1 MTLFEKGQV
10 VGTFLGFSEGGLEFH
25 ADLILPYQNYFQ
37 SSPMHG
43 QFVLVALENDAE
55 AILGRITTISAQG
68 RLISPAGEDYA
79 LRQQRENRPIP
90 EDLRDQFLKYRVNIR
105 ILGVLRYRD
114 GDKPPVFVPSH
125 RRLPHVGAK
134 VAFLSDELLRHVA
147 AATADGPHA
156 VELGF
161 LALGEFVYAGADDRV
176 GDDERLQ
183 VRHPAVVPRFDILH
197 LVSRRSFVFARAGF
211 GKSNLV
217 KLLFANLYGG
227 PAGPVTHKRN
237 GREVPVGT
245 VIFDPDGEYYWPDDR
260 GRPGLCD
267 VPALQDR
274 LAVFTDKE
282 APSEFYRS
290 FTVDKVRLDIREL
303 EPAKVIS
310 LVIPAERQDHQ
321 NVAKLKQLRAA
332 EWGKLVDEV
341 WRERGGTDLRHFCR
355 ALQLDPRQQENE
367 ALAARSNM
375 VRVVTALHDPSS
387 QLLRALIRAL
397 SDGKLCVV
405 DISQMR
411 GPQGLALAGVIM
423 QRIFEHNQAEF
434 TRKESRSVPVIAV
447 LEEAQSVLGSA
458 AGQGEGPF
466 VSWVKEGRKYDL
478 GAVIVTQ
485 QPGSIPAEILS
496 QGDNWF
502 VFHLLA
508 ESDLRALQRANAHF
522 SDDLLSSLLNEP
534 LPGHGVFWSSVS
546 ETPYPIPVRALLFEK
561 SFGPAD
567 PLYHRPA
574 LGCYASGL
582 RSLLKNTLD
591 EAVAAS
597 GGQPATVSQT
607 VDATETFARAAI
619 RKLAQDE
626 QFQAG
631 VRASRGIKWGF
642 VQHRL
647 ADYLPGT
654 FGQDHQERSDWVY
667 QRGLV
672 KRALDEILG
681 ENGWRSATRDGSQ
694 WVIATP
700 QARPPAARLAL
711 CPRCPAVASRRSPR
725 SRTRPRWAGS
735 PPPASRPR
743 DGPSPPGARNSSK
756 RSAPALHGGG
766 RLMTG

>member
-1 MTLFEKGQV
+1 VTLFEKAHV

-25 ADLILPYQNYFQ
+25 ADLVLPYQNYFQ

-114 GDKPPVFVPSH
+114 GDKPPLFVPSH

-134 VAFLSDELLRHVA
+134 VAFPSEELLCHVA
-147 AATADGPHA
+147 GANADGPHA

-161 LALGEFVYAGADDRV
+161 LALGEFVYAGQDDRV
-176 GDDERLQ
+176 GGDERLQ
-183 VRHPAVVPRFDILH
+183 IRDPAVLPRFDILH
-197 LVSRRSFVFARAGF
+197 MVSRRSFVFARAGF

-227 PAGPVTHKRN
+227 AKGPVIEKRG

-245 VIFDPDGEYYWPDDR
+245 VIFDPDGEYYWPDDK

-274 LAVFTDKE
+274 LAVFTDKQG
-282 APSEFYRS
+282 PSEFYRS
-290 FTVDKVRLDIREL
+290 FFVDKVRLDIREL

-321 NVAKLKQLRAA
+321 NIAKLKQLRAP
-332 EWGKLVDEV
+332 EWSKLVDEV
-341 WRERGGTDLRHFCR
+341 WLAKGGTDLQHFYE
-355 ALQLDPRQQENE
+355 ALQLDSKQQENE
-367 ALAARSNM
+367 ALAARANM

-397 SDGKLCVV
+397 SEGKLCVV

-411 GPQGLALAGVIM
+411 GALGLALTGVIL
-423 QRIFEHNQAEF
+423 QRIFEHNQKEF
-434 TRKESRSVPVIAV
+434 TSRDSRSVPTIAV
-447 LEEAQSVLGSA
+447 VEEAQSVLGAS

-466 VSWVKEGRKYDL
+466 VAWVKEGRKYDL
-478 GAVIVTQ
+478 GAVLVTQ

-502 VFHLLA
+502 IFHLLA
-508 ESDLRALQRANAHF
+508 EGDLRALQKANAHF
-522 SDDLLSSLLNEP
+522 SNDLLSSLLNEP

-546 ETPYPIPVRALLFEK
+546 DTPYPIPTRALLFEK
-561 SFGPAD
+561 SFAQAD
-567 PLYHRPA
+567 PFYNRP
-574 LGCYASGL
+574 GVDCYAS
-582 RSLLKNTLD
+582 RLKTQLASALD
-591 EAVAAS
+591 EAVVAS
-597 GGQPATVSQT
+597 GGNAVTVNKT
-607 VDATETFARAAI
+607 VDATETFKYAAI
-619 RKLAQDE
+619 RQLAQDE
-626 QFQAG
+626 QFQNS
-631 VRASRGIKWGF
+631 VRSERGIKWGF
-642 VQHRL
+642 VQHKL
-647 ADYLPGT
+647 ARYLPAIV
-654 FGQDHQERSDWVY
+654 GQDEQDRFGWVY
-667 QRGLV
+667 QHGLV
-672 KRALDEILG
+672 RRALDEVLG
-681 ENGWRSATRDGSQ
+681 EGGWRSDPRDGSQ
-694 WVIATP
+694 WITATGR
-700 QARPPAARLAL
+700 ARSREASLPEPPAD
-711 CPRCPAVASRRSPR
+711 RS
-725 SRTRPRWAGS
+725 ADDEYG
-735 PPPASRPR
+735 PPPEDQPF
-743 DGPSPPGARNSSK
+743 
-756 RSAPALHGGG
+756 
-766 RLMTG
+766 

>member
-1 MTLFEKGQV
+1 VTLFEKAQV
-10 VGTFLGFSEGGLEFH
+10 VGSFLGFSEGRLEFH
-25 ADLILPYQNYFQ
+25 ADLILPYRNYFQ

-55 AILGRITTISAQG
+55 AIVGRITTISAQG
-68 RLISPAGEDYA
+68 RLVSPAGEDYA
-79 LRQQRENRPIP
+79 LRQQREHRPVP

-105 ILGVLRYRD
+105 ILGVLRSRD
-114 GDKPPVFVPSH
+114 SDKPPLFVPSH

-134 VAFLSDELLRHVA
+134 VAFLSGELLRHVA
-147 AATADGPHA
+147 GATADGPHA

-161 LALGEFVYAGADDRV
+161 LAFGEFVYAGHDARV
-176 GDDERLQ
+176 GEDERLQ
-183 VRHPAVVPRFDILH
+183 VRDPAVLPRFDILH

-227 PAGPVTHKRN
+227 RNGPVTHKRS
-237 GREVPVGT
+237 REVPVGT

-274 LAVFTDKE
+274 LAVFTDQE
-282 APSEFYRS
+282 GPSEFYRS
-290 FTVDKVRLDIREL
+290 FSVDKVRLDIREL
-303 EPAKVIS
+303 EPVKVIS

-321 NVAKLKQLRAA
+321 NVAKLKQLRAP
-332 EWGKLVDEV
+332 EWRKLVDEV
-341 WRERGGTDLRHFCR
+341 WLEKGGTDLRHFYQ

-367 ALAARSNM
+367 ALAARANM

-387 QLLRALIRAL
+387 QLLQALARAL

-411 GPQGLALAGVIM
+411 GPQGLALAGVIL

-434 TRKESRSVPVIAV
+434 TRKDSRSVPVIAV
-447 LEEAQSVLGSA
+447 IEEAQSVLGSS
-458 AGQGEGPF
+458 AGPGEGPF

-508 ESDLRALQRANAHF
+508 EGDLRALQKANAHF

-546 ETPYPIPVRALLFEK
+546 DTPYPIPVRALLFEK
-561 SFGPAD
+561 SFEPAD
-567 PLYHRPA
+567 PLYRRPA
-574 LGCYASGL
+574 VDCYAS
-582 RSLLKNTLD
+582 RLKSRMKKALD

-597 GGQPATVSQT
+597 GGQPVTANRA

-631 VRASRGIKWGF
+631 VRANPGIKWGF
-642 VQHRL
+642 VQYKL
-647 ADYLPGT
+647 AGYLPGT
-654 FGQDHQERSDWVY
+654 LGQDHRERFDWVH
-667 QRGLV
+667 RHGLV
-672 KRALDEILG
+672 KRALNEILG
-681 ENGWRSATRDGSQ
+681 ENGWRSGTRDGSQ
-694 WVIATP
+694 WVIVTRVSAKGGP
-700 QARPPAARLAL
+700 ENHG
-711 CPRCPAVASRRSPR
+711 RCV
-725 SRTRPRWAGS
+725 
-735 PPPASRPR
+735 
-743 DGPSPPGARNSSK
+743 DPGAR
-756 RSAPALHGGG
+756 
-766 RLMTG
+766 T

>member
-1 MTLFEKGQV
+1 VTLFDNAQV

-37 SSPMHG
+37 SSAMHG

-68 RLISPAGEDYA
+68 RLISSAGEDYA

-105 ILGVLRYRD
+105 ILGVLRFRD

-134 VAFLSDELLRHVA
+134 VAFLSDELLQHVA
-147 AATADGPHA
+147 GATADGAHA

-161 LALGEFVYAGADDRV
+161 LALGEFVYAGQDARV

-183 VRHPAVVPRFDILH
+183 IRDPAVLPRFDILH
-197 LVSRRSFVFARAGF
+197 MVSRRSFVFARAGF

-217 KLLFANLYGG
+217 KLLFASLYGG
-227 PAGPVTHKRN
+227 AEGPVVEKRS
-237 GREVPVGT
+237 GREAPVGT
-245 VIFDPDGEYYWPDDR
+245 VIFDPDGEYYWPDDK

-274 LAVFTDKE
+274 LVVFTDKDG
-282 APSEFYRS
+282 PSEFYRS
-290 FTVDKVRLDIREL
+290 FVVDKVRLDIREL

-321 NVAKLKQLRAA
+321 NIAKLKQLRSP
-332 EWGKLVDEV
+332 EWSKLVDEV
-341 WRERGGTDLRHFCR
+341 WLGKGSTDLQHFCQ

-397 SDGKLCVV
+397 SDGRLCVV

-411 GPQGLALAGVIM
+411 GVQGLALAGVIL
-423 QRIFEHNQAEF
+423 QRIFEHNQDEF
-434 TRKESRSVPVIAV
+434 TKRQSRSVPVIAV
-447 LEEAQSVLGSA
+447 VEEAQSVLGSSA
-458 AGQGEGPF
+458 SQGEGPF
-466 VSWVKEGRKYDL
+466 ISWVKEGRKYDL
-478 GAVIVTQ
+478 GAVLVTQ

-502 VFHLLA
+502 IFHLLA
-508 ESDLRALQRANAHF
+508 EGDLRALQRANAHF

-546 ETPYPIPVRALLFEK
+546 ETPYPIPTRALLFEK
-561 SFGPAD
+561 AFEPAD
-567 PLYHRPA
+567 PLYDRP
-574 LGCYASGL
+574 GVVCYAS
-582 RSLLKNTLD
+582 RLKSQLDHALD

-597 GGQPATVSQT
+597 GGTRVTINKT
-607 VDATETFARAAI
+607 VDATETFKYAAL
-619 RKLAQDE
+619 RKLAQDAR
-626 QFQAG
+626 FQDA
-631 VRASRGIKWGF
+631 VRSDRGIKWGF
-642 VQHRL
+642 VQHLL
-647 ADYLPGT
+647 ADNLPGT
-654 FGQDHQERSDWVY
+654 FGQGHEERSEWVY
-667 QRGLV
+667 RRGLV
-672 KRALDEILG
+672 RQALNEILG
-681 ENGWRSATRDGSQ
+681 ENGWRTETRDGSQ
-694 WVIATP
+694 WVFVTDRAKLRSTVP
-700 QARPPAARLAL
+700 KPPAD
-711 CPRCPAVASRRSPR
+711 RSPDDVL
-725 SRTRPRWAGS
+725 G
-735 PPPASRPR
+735 PPPGERPF
-743 DGPSPPGARNSSK
+743 
-756 RSAPALHGGG
+756 
-766 RLMTG
+766 

>member
-1 MTLFEKGQV
+1 VTLFEKAQV
-10 VGTFLGFSEGGLEFH
+10 VGTFLGFSESGLEFH

-43 QFVLVALENDAE
+43 QFVLVALESDAE
-55 AILGRITTISAQG
+55 AILGRITTISSQG

-147 AATADGPHA
+147 GATADGEHA

-161 LALGEFVYAGADDRV
+161 LALGEFVFAGQDSRA

-183 VRHPAVVPRFDILH
+183 IREPAVLPRFDILH

-227 PAGPVTHKRN
+227 AKGPVSEKRG

-245 VIFDPDGEYYWPDDR
+245 VIFDPDGEYYWPDDK

-274 LAVFTDKE
+274 LVVFTDKE
-282 APSEFYRS
+282 GSSEFYRS
-290 FTVDKVRLDIREL
+290 FAVDKVRLDIREL

-310 LVIPAERQDHQ
+310 LVIPAERQEHQ
-321 NVAKLKQLRAA
+321 NIAKLKQLRAP
-332 EWGKLVDEV
+332 EWSKLVDEV
-341 WRERGGTDLRHFCR
+341 WLGRGGTDLEHFYQ

-387 QLLRALIRAL
+387 QLLRALILAL

-411 GPQGLALAGVIM
+411 GAQGLALAGVIL
-423 QRIFEHNQAEF
+423 QRIFEHNQGEF
-434 TRKESRSVPVIAV
+434 TKKDSRSVPVIAV
-447 LEEAQSVLGSA
+447 VEEAQSVLGSSA
-458 AGQGEGPF
+458 SHGEGPF
-466 VSWVKEGRKYDL
+466 ISWVKEGRKYDL
-478 GAVIVTQ
+478 GAVLVTQ

-502 VFHLLA
+502 IFHLLA
-508 ESDLRALQRANAHF
+508 EGDLRALQKANAHF
-522 SDDLLSSLLNEP
+522 SEDLLSSLLNEP

-546 ETPYPIPVRALLFEK
+546 ETPYPIPTRTLLFEK
-561 SFGPAD
+561 AFSPAD
-567 PLYHRPA
+567 PDYNRPRT
-574 LGCYASGL
+574 GCYAS
-582 RSLLKNTLD
+582 RLKDQLD
-591 EAVAAS
+591 NALSAAVAAS
-597 GGQPATVSQT
+597 GGSPVRANQT
-607 VDATETFARAAI
+607 VDATETFKFAAI
-619 RKLAQDE
+619 RQLAEDDR
-626 QFQAG
+626 FQAQ
-631 VRASRGIKWGF
+631 VRGDRGIKWGRI
-642 VQHRL
+642 QHLL
-647 ADYLPGT
+647 ADHLPET
-654 FGQDHQERSDWVY
+654 FGQQHDERFGWVFR
-667 QRGLV
+667 QGLV

-681 ENGWRSATRDGSQ
+681 EGGWRSDPRDGSQ
-694 WVIATP
+694 WVFATDRANP
-700 QARPPAARLAL
+700 RSAVPLRP
-711 CPRCPAVASRRSPR
+711 VDRSPDDDL
-725 SRTRPRWAGS
+725 G
-735 PPPASRPR
+735 PPP
-743 DGPSPPGARNSSK
+743 DEPPF
-756 RSAPALHGGG
+756 
-766 RLMTG
+766 

>member
-1 MTLFEKGQV
+1 VTLFEKAQV
-10 VGTFLGFSEGGLEFH
+10 VGTFLGFSAGGLEFH

-43 QFVLVALENDAE
+43 QFVLVGLENDAE
-55 AILGRITTISAQG
+55 AMLGRITMISAQG
-68 RLISPAGEDYA
+68 RLISPVGEDYA

-134 VAFLSDELLRHVA
+134 VAFLSEELLRHVA
-147 AATADGPHA
+147 GATADGVHA

-161 LALGEFVYAGADDRV
+161 LALGEFVYAGQDSRV

-183 VRHPAVVPRFDILH
+183 VRDPAVLPRFDILH

-227 PAGPVTHKRN
+227 AKGPVVEKRS

-245 VIFDPDGEYYWPDDR
+245 VIFDPDGEYYWPDDK

-267 VPALQDR
+267 VPALRDR
-274 LAVFTDKE
+274 LVVFTDKE
-282 APSEFYRS
+282 GPSEFYGS
-290 FTVDKVRLDIREL
+290 FSVDKVRLDIREL

-310 LVIPAERQDHQ
+310 LVIPAERQEHQ
-321 NVAKLKQLRAA
+321 NIAKLKQLRAP
-332 EWGKLVDEV
+332 EWSRLVDEV
-341 WRERGGTDLRHFCR
+341 WLERGGTDLRHFYQ

-375 VRVVTALHDPSS
+375 VRVVSALHDPSS

-411 GPQGLALAGVIM
+411 GAQGLALAGVIL
-423 QRIFEHNQAEF
+423 QRIFEHNQGEF
-434 TRKESRSVPVIAV
+434 TKADSRSVPVIAV
-447 LEEAQSVLGSA
+447 VEEAQSVLGTSA
-458 AGQGEGPF
+458 SQGEGPF
-466 VSWVKEGRKYDL
+466 ISWVKEGRKYDL
-478 GAVIVTQ
+478 GAVLVTQ

-502 VFHLLA
+502 IFHLLA
-508 ESDLRALQRANAHF
+508 EGDLRALQKANAHF

-546 ETPYPIPVRALLFEK
+546 ETPYPIPTRALLFERT
-561 SFGPAD
+561 FTPAD
-567 PLYHRPA
+567 PHYNRPRA
-574 LGCYASGL
+574 DCYASGL
-582 RSLLKNTLD
+582 KDQLD
-591 EAVAAS
+591 NALSAAAAAS
-597 GGQPATVSQT
+597 GGAPVTANKT
-607 VDATETFARAAI
+607 VDATETFKFAAI
-619 RKLAQDE
+619 RKMAQDNT
-626 QFQAG
+626 FQAA
-631 VRASRGIKWGF
+631 VRGDRGIKWGRI
-642 VQHRL
+642 QHLL
-647 ADYLPGT
+647 ADHLPET
-654 FGQDHQERSDWVY
+654 FGQQHEERSQWVY
-667 QRGLV
+667 RQGLV
-672 KRALDEILG
+672 KRALNEILG
-681 ENGWRSATRDGSQ
+681 EDGWRSGQRDGSQ
-694 WVIATP
+694 WIFATDRAKP
-700 QARPPAARLAL
+700 RSAVPHPPAD
-711 CPRCPAVASRRSPR
+711 RSP
-725 SRTRPRWAGS
+725 GDDLG
-735 PPPASRPR
+735 PPP
-743 DGPSPPGARNSSK
+743 DEPPF
-756 RSAPALHGGG
+756 
-766 RLMTG
+766 

>member
-1 MTLFEKGQV
+1 VTLFEKAHV

-134 VAFLSDELLRHVA
+134 VAFLSEELLRHVA
-147 AATADGPHA
+147 GADADGPHA

-161 LALGEFVYAGADDRV
+161 LALGEFVYAGQDDRA

-183 VRHPAVVPRFDILH
+183 IRDPAVLPRFDILH
-197 LVSRRSFVFARAGF
+197 MVSRRSFVFARAGF

-227 PAGPVTHKRN
+227 AKGPVIEKRG

-245 VIFDPDGEYYWPDDR
+245 VIFDPDGEYYWPDDK

-274 LAVFTDKE
+274 LAVFTDKQG
-282 APSEFYRS
+282 PSEFYRS
-290 FTVDKVRLDIREL
+290 FFVDKVRLDIREL
-303 EPAKVIS
+303 EPTKVIS

-321 NVAKLKQLRAA
+321 NIAKLKQLRAP
-332 EWGKLVDEV
+332 EWSKLVDEV
-341 WRERGGTDLRHFCR
+341 WLAKGGTDLKHFYE
-355 ALQLDPRQQENE
+355 ALQLDSKQQENE
-367 ALAARSNM
+367 ALAARANM

-397 SDGKLCVV
+397 SEGKLCVV

-411 GPQGLALAGVIM
+411 GAQGLALAGVIL
-423 QRIFEHNQAEF
+423 QRIFEHNQKEF
-434 TRKESRSVPVIAV
+434 TNRDSRSIPTIAV
-447 LEEAQSVLGSA
+447 VEEAQSVLGTS

-466 VSWVKEGRKYDL
+466 VAWVKEGRKYDL
-478 GAVIVTQ
+478 GAVLVTQ

-502 VFHLLA
+502 IFHLLA
-508 ESDLRALQRANAHF
+508 EGDLRALQKANAHF
-522 SDDLLSSLLNEP
+522 SNDLLSSLLNEP

-546 ETPYPIPVRALLFEK
+546 DTPYPIPTRALLFEK
-561 SFGPAD
+561 SFAPAD
-567 PLYHRPA
+567 PFYNRP
-574 LGCYASGL
+574 GVDCYAS
-582 RSLLKNTLD
+582 RLKSQLASALD
-591 EAVAAS
+591 EAVVAS
-597 GGQPATVSQT
+597 GGNAVTVNKT
-607 VDATETFARAAI
+607 VDTTETFKYAAI
-619 RKLAQDE
+619 RQLAQDD
-626 QFQAG
+626 QFQNS
-631 VRASRGIKWGF
+631 VRSDRGIKWGF
-642 VQHRL
+642 VQHKL
-647 ADYLPGT
+647 ARYLPAIV
-654 FGQDHQERSDWVY
+654 GQDQEDRFDWVY
-667 QRGLV
+667 QHGLV
-672 KRALDEILG
+672 KHALNEILG
-681 ENGWRSATRDGSQ
+681 EGGWRSDPRDGSQ
-694 WVIATP
+694 WITATG
-700 QARPPAARLAL
+700 QARPRDASLPEPPAD
-711 CPRCPAVASRRSPR
+711 RS
-725 SRTRPRWAGS
+725 ADDEYG
-735 PPPASRPR
+735 PPPEDQPF
-743 DGPSPPGARNSSK
+743 
-756 RSAPALHGGG
+756 
-766 RLMTG
+766 

>member
-1 MTLFEKGQV
+1 MTLFEKAHV

-134 VAFLSDELLRHVA
+134 VAFLSEELLRHVA
-147 AATADGPHA
+147 GANADGPHA

-161 LALGEFVYAGADDRV
+161 LALGEFVYAGQDDRA

-183 VRHPAVVPRFDILH
+183 IRNPAVLPRFDILH
-197 LVSRRSFVFARAGF
+197 MVSRRSFVFARAGF

-227 PAGPVTHKRN
+227 AKGPVIAKRD

-245 VIFDPDGEYYWPDDR
+245 VIFDPDGEYYWPDDK

-274 LAVFTDKE
+274 LAVFTDKQG
-282 APSEFYRS
+282 PSEFYRS
-290 FTVDKVRLDIREL
+290 FFVDKVRLDIREL

-310 LVIPAERQDHQ
+310 LVIPVERQDHQ
-321 NVAKLKQLRAA
+321 NIAKLKQLRAP
-332 EWGKLVDEV
+332 EWSKLVDEV
-341 WRERGGTDLRHFCR
+341 WLAKGGTDLKHFYE
-355 ALQLDPRQQENE
+355 ALQLDSRQQENE
-367 ALAARSNM
+367 ALAARANM

-397 SDGKLCVV
+397 SEGKLCVV

-411 GPQGLALAGVIM
+411 GAQGLALAGVIL
-423 QRIFEHNQAEF
+423 QRIFEHNQKEF
-434 TRKESRSVPVIAV
+434 TNKDSRSIPTIAV
-447 LEEAQSVLGSA
+447 VEEAQSVLGSS

-466 VSWVKEGRKYDL
+466 VAWVKEGRKYDL
-478 GAVIVTQ
+478 GAVLVTQ

-502 VFHLLA
+502 IFHLLA
-508 ESDLRALQRANAHF
+508 EGDLRALQKANAHF
-522 SDDLLSSLLNEP
+522 SNDLLSSLLNEP
-534 LPGHGVFWSSVS
+534 LPGHGIFWSSVS
-546 ETPYPIPVRALLFEK
+546 DTPYPIPTRALLFEK
-561 SFGPAD
+561 SFAPAD
-567 PLYHRPA
+567 PFYNRP
-574 LGCYASGL
+574 GVDCYAS
-582 RSLLKNTLD
+582 RLKSQLASALD
-591 EAVAAS
+591 EAVVAS
-597 GGQPATVSQT
+597 GGNAVTVNKT
-607 VDATETFARAAI
+607 VDATETFKYAAI
-619 RKLAQDE
+619 RQLAQDD
-626 QFQAG
+626 QFQTS
-631 VRASRGIKWGF
+631 VRSDRGIKWGF
-642 VQHRL
+642 VQHKL
-647 ADYLPGT
+647 ARYLPAIV
-654 FGQDHQERSDWVY
+654 GQDQEDRFDWVY
-667 QRGLV
+667 QHGLV
-672 KRALDEILG
+672 KHALNEILG
-681 ENGWRSATRDGSQ
+681 EGGWRSDPRDGSQ
-694 WVIATP
+694 WITATGR
-700 QARPPAARLAL
+700 A
-711 CPRCPAVASRRSPR
+711 
-725 SRTRPRWAGS
+725 
-735 PPPASRPR
+735 RPR
-743 DGPSPPGARNSSK
+743 DASLPEPPAD
-756 RSAPALHGGG
+756 RSADDEYGPPPEDQPF
-766 RLMTG
+766 

>member
-1 MTLFEKGQV
+1 VTLFEKAHV

-68 RLISPAGEDYA
+68 RLISPSGEDYA

-90 EDLRDQFLKYRVNIR
+90 EDLRDQFLKYRVNVR
-105 ILGVLRYRD
+105 LLGVLRYRD

-134 VAFLSDELLRHVA
+134 VAFLSDDLLRHVA
-147 AATADGPHA
+147 GATADGPHA

-161 LALGEFVYAGADDRV
+161 LALGEFVYAGQDSRV

-183 VRHPAVVPRFDILH
+183 LRDPAVLPRFDILH

-227 PAGPVTHKRN
+227 AKGPVVEKRS

-245 VIFDPDGEYYWPDDR
+245 VIFDPDGEYYWPDDK

-274 LAVFTDKE
+274 LVVFTDKE
-282 APSEFYRS
+282 GPSAFYRS
-290 FTVDKVRLDIREL
+290 FFVDKVRLDIREL

-321 NVAKLKQLRAA
+321 NIAKLKQLRPP
-332 EWGKLVDEV
+332 EWSKLVDEV
-341 WRERGGTDLRHFCR
+341 WLGKGGTDLKHFYQ

-367 ALAARSNM
+367 ALAARANM

-411 GPQGLALAGVIM
+411 GAQGLALAGVIL

-434 TRKESRSVPVIAV
+434 TKKDSRSVPTIAV
-447 LEEAQSVLGSA
+447 VEEAQSVLGSSA
-458 AGQGEGPF
+458 SQGEGPF
-466 VSWVKEGRKYDL
+466 ISWVKEGRKYDL
-478 GAVIVTQ
+478 GAVLVTQ

-502 VFHLLA
+502 IFHLLA
-508 ESDLRALQRANAHF
+508 EGDLRALQKANAHF

-546 ETPYPIPVRALLFEK
+546 ETPYPIPIRALLFEK
-561 SFGPAD
+561 AFEPAD
-567 PLYHRPA
+567 PLYNRP
-574 LGCYASGL
+574 GVHCYAS
-582 RSLLKNTLD
+582 SLKTKLD
-591 EAVAAS
+591 NALDKAVAAS
-597 GGQPATVSQT
+597 GGSPVTANKT
-607 VDATETFARAAI
+607 VDATETFKFAVI
-619 RKLAQDE
+619 RQLAQDNR
-626 QFQAG
+626 FQAA
-631 VRASRGIKWGF
+631 VRSDRGIKWGY
-642 VQHRL
+642 VQHLL
-647 ADYLPGT
+647 ADHLPET
-654 FGQDHQERSDWVY
+654 FGQEHEERSEWVY
-667 QRGLV
+667 RQGLV
-672 KRALDEILG
+672 KRALNDILG
-681 ENGWRSATRDGSQ
+681 ENGWRSDTQAGSQ
-694 WVIATP
+694 WIFATDRAKPRSTVP
-700 QARPPAARLAL
+700 QPP
-711 CPRCPAVASRRSPR
+711 VDRSPDDEF
-725 SRTRPRWAGS
+725 G
-735 PPPASRPR
+735 PPSGDP
-743 DGPSPPGARNSSK
+743 
-756 RSAPALHGGG
+756 LF
-766 RLMTG
+766 

>member
-1 MTLFEKGQV
+1 VTLFDRAQV
-10 VGTFLGFSEGGLEFH
+10 VGTFLGFSESGLEFH
-25 ADLILPYQNYFQ
+25 ADLILPYRNDFQ

-43 QFVLVALENDAE
+43 QFVQVALENDAE

-79 LRQQRENRPIP
+79 LRQQRENRPVP

-105 ILGVLRYRD
+105 ILGVLRYRG

-134 VAFLSDELLRHVA
+134 VAFLSDDLLRHVA
-147 AATADGPHA
+147 GATADGLHA

-161 LALGEFVYAGADDRV
+161 LALGEFVYAGQDPRV

-183 VRHPAVVPRFDILH
+183 VRDPAVLPRFDILH

-227 PAGPVTHKRN
+227 TSGPVIEKRN

-245 VIFDPDGEYYWPDDR
+245 VIFDPDGEYYWPDDK

-267 VPALQDR
+267 VPALRDR
-274 LAVFTDKE
+274 LVVFTDKE
-282 APSEFYRS
+282 GPSEYYRS
-290 FTVDKVRLDIREL
+290 FSVDKVRLDIREL

-310 LVIPAERQDHQ
+310 LVIPAERQEHQ
-321 NVAKLKQLRAA
+321 NIAKLKQLRAP
-332 EWGKLVDEV
+332 EWSKLVDEV
-341 WRERGGTDLRHFCR
+341 WLGKGGTDLRHFCQ

-411 GPQGLALAGVIM
+411 GAQGLALAGVIL
-423 QRIFEHNQAEF
+423 QRIFEHNQEEF
-434 TRKESRSVPVIAV
+434 TRKDSRGVPVIAV
-447 LEEAQSVLGSA
+447 VEEAQSVLGSSA
-458 AGQGEGPF
+458 SQGEGPF

-478 GAVIVTQ
+478 GAVLVTQ

-508 ESDLRALQRANAHF
+508 ESDLRALQKANAHF
-522 SDDLLSSLLNEP
+522 SEDLLSSLLNEP
-534 LPGHGVFWSSVS
+534 LPGHGVFWSSAS
-546 ETPYPIPVRALLFEK
+546 ETPYPIPARVLLFERA
-561 SFGPAD
+561 FEPAD
-567 PLYHRPA
+567 PGYNRP
-574 LGCYASGL
+574 GVECYASGL
-582 RSLLKNTLD
+582 KSQLDHALD
-591 EAVAAS
+591 EAAATF
-597 GGQPATVSQT
+597 GGSLVTLNKT
-607 VDATETFARAAI
+607 VDATETFKYAAI
-619 RKLAQDE
+619 LKLARDDE
-626 QFQAG
+626 FQAA
-631 VRASRGIKWGF
+631 VRSDRGIKWGRI
-642 VQHRL
+642 QHKL
-647 ADYLPGT
+647 ADNLPGT
-654 FGQDHQERSDWVY
+654 FGQGHEERSGWAY
-667 QRGLV
+667 RHGLV
-672 KRALDEILG
+672 RQALNEILG
-681 ENGWRSATRDGSQ
+681 EDGWRTESRERSQ
-694 WVIATP
+694 WVFATDRAKP
-700 QARPPAARLAL
+700 RSAALRPPRD
-711 CPRCPAVASRRSPR
+711 RSPDDEL
-725 SRTRPRWAGS
+725 G
-735 PPPASRPR
+735 PPPEQ
-743 DGPSPPGARNSSK
+743 PPF
-756 RSAPALHGGG
+756 
-766 RLMTG
+766 

>member
-1 MTLFEKGQV
+1 MTLFEKAQV

-68 RLISPAGEDYA
+68 RLISSAGEDYA

-134 VAFLSDELLRHVA
+134 VAFLSDDLLRHVA
-147 AATADGPHA
+147 GATADGVHA

-161 LALGEFVYAGADDRV
+161 LALGEFVYAGQDSRV

-183 VRHPAVVPRFDILH
+183 IRDPAVLPRFDILH

-227 PAGPVTHKRN
+227 AKGPVAEKRS

-245 VIFDPDGEYYWPDDR
+245 VIFDPDGEYYWPDDK

-267 VPALQDR
+267 VQALQDR
-274 LAVFTDKE
+274 LVVFTDKE
-282 APSEFYRS
+282 GPSEFYRS
-290 FTVDKVRLDIREL
+290 FSVDKVRLDIREL

-310 LVIPAERQDHQ
+310 LVIPAERQEHQ
-321 NVAKLKQLRAA
+321 NIAKLKQLRAP
-332 EWGKLVDEV
+332 EWSKLVDEV
-341 WRERGGTDLRHFCR
+341 WLERGGTDLKHFYQ

-375 VRVVTALHDPSS
+375 VRVVSALHDPSS
-387 QLLRALIRAL
+387 QLLRALIMAL

-411 GPQGLALAGVIM
+411 GAQGLALAGVIL
-423 QRIFEHNQAEF
+423 QRIFEHNQGEF
-434 TRKESRSVPVIAV
+434 TKANSRSVPVIAV
-447 LEEAQSVLGSA
+447 IEEAQSVLGASA
-458 AGQGEGPF
+458 SQGEGPF
-466 VSWVKEGRKYDL
+466 ISWVKEGRKYDL
-478 GAVIVTQ
+478 GAVLVTQ

-502 VFHLLA
+502 IFHLLA
-508 ESDLRALQRANAHF
+508 EGDLRALQRANAHF

-546 ETPYPIPVRALLFEK
+546 ETPYPIPTRALLFERT
-561 SFGPAD
+561 FTPAD
-567 PLYHRPA
+567 PHYSRPRA
-574 LGCYASGL
+574 DCYASGL
-582 RSLLKNTLD
+582 KAQLD
-591 EAVAAS
+591 NALSAAAAAS
-597 GGQPATVSQT
+597 GGNPVTANKT
-607 VDATETFARAAI
+607 VDATETFKFAAI
-619 RKLAQDE
+619 HQLARDNR
-626 QFQAG
+626 FQSA
-631 VRASRGIKWGF
+631 VRGDRGIKWGHI
-642 VQHRL
+642 QHLL
-647 ADYLPGT
+647 ADHLPET
-654 FGQDHQERSDWVY
+654 FGQQHEERSGWVY
-667 QRGLV
+667 RQGLV

-681 ENGWRSATRDGSQ
+681 EGGWRSEQRDGSQ
-694 WVIATP
+694 WIFATDRAKP
-700 QARPPAARLAL
+700 RSEPPHPPLD
-711 CPRCPAVASRRSPR
+711 RSPDDDL
-725 SRTRPRWAGS
+725 G
-735 PPPASRPR
+735 PPPEEE
-743 DGPSPPGARNSSK
+743 
-756 RSAPALHGGG
+756 LF
-766 RLMTG
+766 

>member
-1 MTLFEKGQV
+1 VTLFDKAQV

-43 QFVLVALENDAE
+43 QFVLVALENEAE

-68 RLISPAGEDYA
+68 RLISSAGEDYA

-90 EDLRDQFLKYRVNIR
+90 EDLRDQFLKYRVDIR
-105 ILGVLRYRD
+105 ILGVLRYRG

-134 VAFLSDELLRHVA
+134 VAFLSDDLLRHVA
-147 AATADGPHA
+147 GATVDGRHA

-161 LALGEFVYAGADDRV
+161 LALGEFVYAGQDPRV

-183 VRHPAVVPRFDILH
+183 VRDPAVLPRFDILH

-217 KLLFANLYGG
+217 KLLFTNLYGG
-227 PAGPVTHKRN
+227 TKGPVIEKSK
-237 GREVPVGT
+237 GRAVPVGT
-245 VIFDPDGEYYWPDDR
+245 VIFDPDGEYYWPDDK

-274 LAVFTDKE
+274 LVVFTDKDG
-282 APSEFYRS
+282 PSDFYRS
-290 FTVDKVRLDIREL
+290 FSVDKVRLDIREL

-321 NVAKLKQLRAA
+321 NIAKLKQLRIP
-332 EWGKLVDEV
+332 EWSKLVDEV
-341 WRERGGTDLRHFCR
+341 WLGKGGTDLRHFYQ

-411 GPQGLALAGVIM
+411 GPQGLALAGVIL
-423 QRIFEHNQAEF
+423 QRVFEHNQTEF
-434 TRKESRSVPVIAV
+434 TRKDSRSVPVIAV
-447 LEEAQSVLGSA
+447 IEEAQSVLGSSA
-458 AGQGEGPF
+458 SQGEGPF

-478 GAVIVTQ
+478 GAVLVTQ

-508 ESDLRALQRANAHF
+508 EGDLRALQKANAHF

-534 LPGHGVFWSSVS
+534 LPGHGVFWSSAS
-546 ETPYPIPVRALLFEK
+546 QTPYPIPTRALLFEK
-561 SFGPAD
+561 AFGPAD
-567 PLYHRPA
+567 PLYNRPGV
-574 LGCYASGL
+574 GCYASGL
-582 RSLLKNTLD
+582 KAQLDNALD

-597 GGQPATVSQT
+597 GGMLVTLDRT
-607 VDATETFARAAI
+607 VDATETFKYAAI
-619 RKLAQDE
+619 RKLAQDSR
-626 QFQAG
+626 FQDAARG
-631 VRASRGIKWGF
+631 DRGIKWGF
-642 VQHRL
+642 VQHLL
-647 ADYLPGT
+647 ADNLPAT
-654 FGQDHQERSDWVY
+654 FGQGHEERSEWVY
-667 QRGLV
+667 RHGLV
-672 KRALDEILG
+672 RQALDEILG
-681 ENGWRSATRDGSQ
+681 GNGWRADTRAGSQ
-694 WVIATP
+694 WVFATDR
-700 QARPPAARLAL
+700 ARPRSAAPNPPADRSADDAL
-711 CPRCPAVASRRSPR
+711 
-725 SRTRPRWAGS
+725 G
-735 PPPASRPR
+735 PPPEE
-743 DGPSPPGARNSSK
+743 SPF
-756 RSAPALHGGG
+756 
-766 RLMTG
+766 

>member
-1 MTLFEKGQV
+1 VTLFEKAQV
-10 VGTFLGFSEGGLEFH
+10 VGTFLGFSESGLEFH

-43 QFVLVALENDAE
+43 QFVLVALESDAE
-55 AILGRITTISAQG
+55 AILGRITTISSQG

-147 AATADGPHA
+147 GATADGEHA

-161 LALGEFVYAGADDRV
+161 LALGEFVFAGQDSRA

-183 VRHPAVVPRFDILH
+183 IRDPAVLPRFDILH

-217 KLLFANLYGG
+217 KLLFANLYGS
-227 PAGPVTHKRN
+227 AKGPVSEKRG

-245 VIFDPDGEYYWPDDR
+245 VIFDPDGEYYWPDDK

-274 LAVFTDKE
+274 LVVFTDKE
-282 APSEFYRS
+282 GSSEFYRS
-290 FTVDKVRLDIREL
+290 FAVDKVRLDIREL

-310 LVIPAERQDHQ
+310 LVIPAERQEHQ
-321 NVAKLKQLRAA
+321 NIAKLKQLRAP
-332 EWGKLVDEV
+332 EWSKLVDEV
-341 WRERGGTDLRHFCR
+341 WLGRGGTDLEHFYQ

-387 QLLRALIRAL
+387 QLLRALILAL

-411 GPQGLALAGVIM
+411 GAQGLALAGVIL
-423 QRIFEHNQAEF
+423 QRIFEHNQGEF
-434 TRKESRSVPVIAV
+434 TKKDSRSVPVIAV
-447 LEEAQSVLGSA
+447 VEEAQSVLGSSA
-458 AGQGEGPF
+458 SHGEGPF
-466 VSWVKEGRKYDL
+466 ISWVKEGRKYDL
-478 GAVIVTQ
+478 GAVLVTQ

-502 VFHLLA
+502 IFHLLA
-508 ESDLRALQRANAHF
+508 EGDLRALQKANAHF
-522 SDDLLSSLLNEP
+522 SEDLLSSLLNEP

-546 ETPYPIPVRALLFEK
+546 ETPYPIPTRALLFEK
-561 SFGPAD
+561 AFSPAD
-567 PLYHRPA
+567 PDYNRPRV
-574 LGCYASGL
+574 GCYAS
-582 RSLLKNTLD
+582 RLKDQLD
-591 EAVAAS
+591 NALSAAVAVS
-597 GGQPATVSQT
+597 GGSPVRANKT
-607 VDATETFARAAI
+607 VDATETFKFAAI
-619 RKLAQDE
+619 RQLAEDDR
-626 QFQAG
+626 FQAQ
-631 VRASRGIKWGF
+631 VRGDRGIKWGRI
-642 VQHRL
+642 QHLL
-647 ADYLPGT
+647 ADHLPET
-654 FGQDHQERSDWVY
+654 FGQQHDERFGWVFR
-667 QRGLV
+667 QGLV

-681 ENGWRSATRDGSQ
+681 EGGWRSDPRDGSQ
-694 WVIATP
+694 WVFATDRAKP
-700 QARPPAARLAL
+700 RSAVPLRP
-711 CPRCPAVASRRSPR
+711 VDRSPDDDL
-725 SRTRPRWAGS
+725 G
-735 PPPASRPR
+735 PPP
-743 DGPSPPGARNSSK
+743 DEPPF
-756 RSAPALHGGG
+756 
-766 RLMTG
+766 